1 MFEQPLGK
9 KYSRFVNALIF
20 IFPVVIN
27 LLQVAGD
34 IVLLILA
41 IMGIYIAISKK
52 LSPFKINEIKVFSY
66 LTIGYFTTI
75 CLSVIF
81 SGQAVELAHYI
92 PRDFYFLFAPFIA
105 LAFYKAEININFL
118 IFGVKVSLLVLGG
131 LIFYQL
137 MTDPELLRPSGVMN
151 PGVFGNLAVAL
162 FFTALAF
169 FKQESF
175 RNKILTSLSLISGLF
190 IIIASGTRGAW
201 LSFFLLL
208 GVYLYFLYKRK
219 IKLSTLSKIITVA
232 VIGTILSFG
241 SLFSNVLLDRINPVS
256 SEISIWMSGAQKLT
270 PIGLR
275 LEMYN
280 EAINNIEDVPFFG
293 YGLRTSN
300 ISLFKNTRSEIGIV
314 SSRFNHL
321 HNAFLTNYYNGG
333 ILLLG
338 TLVSILL
345 VPCVIFIKANIQ
357 NRENPIFIAGA
368 FLTIGYASF
377 GMVNILLGDTYMNG
391 FYTFFLAIFMLITA
405 KSIKAR

>member
-1 MFEQPLGK
+1 MFKQPLGRI
-9 KYSRFVNALIF
+9 YSRFVNALIF

-52 LSPFKINEIKVFSY
+52 LSPFKIDEIKVFSY

-81 SGQAVELAHYI
+81 SGQATELAHYI

-105 LAFYKAEININFL
+105 LALYKAEININFL

-131 LIFYQL
+131 LIFYQF
-137 MTDPELLRPSGVMN
+137 MSNPGIHRPSGVMN
-151 PGVFGNLAVAL
+151 AGVFGNLAVSL

-201 LSFFLLL
+201 LSFILLL
-208 GVYLYFLYKRK
+208 GVYLYFLYKQK
-219 IKLSTLSKIITVA
+219 IKLSPMSKIITVF
-232 VIGTILSFG
+232 VIGAILSFG
-241 SLFSNVLLDRINPVS
+241 SLFSNFLLDRVNPVS

-300 ISLFKNTRSEIGIV
+300 TSLFKNNTSEIGIV

-338 TLVSILL
+338 ALISILF

-357 NRENPIFIAGA
+357 NRQNPMFIAGA

-377 GMVNILLGDTYMNG
+377 GMLNILLGDTYMNG
-391 FYTFFLAIFMLITA
+391 FYTFFLAIYMLVTA
-405 KSIKAR
+405 KSIKER

>member
-1 MFEQPLGK
+1 MFKQPLGRI
-9 KYSRFVNALIF
+9 YSRFVNALIF

-52 LSPFKINEIKVFSY
+52 LSPFKIDEIKVFSY

-81 SGQAVELAHYI
+81 SGQATELAHYI

-105 LAFYKAEININFL
+105 LALYKAEININFL

-131 LIFYQL
+131 LIFYQF
-137 MTDPELLRPSGVMN
+137 MSNPGIHRPSGVMN
-151 PGVFGNLAVAL
+151 AGVFGNLAVSL

-175 RNKILTSLSLISGLF
+175 RDKILTSLSLISGLF

-201 LSFFLLL
+201 LSFLLLL

-219 IKLSTLSKIITVA
+219 IKLSPMSKIITVF
-232 VIGTILSFG
+232 VIGAILSFG
-241 SLFSNVLLDRINPVS
+241 SLFSNFLLDRVNPVS

-300 ISLFKNTRSEIGIV
+300 TSLFKNNTSEIGIV

-338 TLVSILL
+338 ALVLILL

-357 NRENPIFIAGA
+357 NRQNPMFIAGA

-377 GMVNILLGDTYMNG
+377 GMLNILLGDTYMNG
-391 FYTFFLAIFMLITA
+391 FYTFFLAIYMLVTA
-405 KSIKAR
+405 KSIKER